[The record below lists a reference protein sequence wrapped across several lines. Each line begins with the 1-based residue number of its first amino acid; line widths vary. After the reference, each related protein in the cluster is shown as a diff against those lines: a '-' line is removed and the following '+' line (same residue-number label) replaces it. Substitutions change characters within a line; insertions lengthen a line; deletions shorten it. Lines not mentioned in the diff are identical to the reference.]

1 MAPNRTNRKDWIVL
15 HMDKIR
21 PMIPEHITTVSE
33 LEDFIVSALE
43 WYEKHQQLKREE
55 LEER

>member
-1 MAPNRTNRKDWIVL
+1 MAPSRTNRKDWIVL

-21 PMIPEHITTVSE
+21 PLIPEDITTVSE

-43 WYEKHQQLKREE
+43 CYEKHQQRSVEE
-55 LEER
+55 PEER